1 MDKAARPLGT
11 SENLRPKDGERY
23 PGKMMMMS
31 CDVGS
36 LPDAFEL
43 SDPTPLLRASEQG
56 LEKPNCPLKMKVA
69 TAKHVLVTH
78 GVNGYP
84 TSDPVVVSAIE

>member
-1 MDKAARPLGT
+1 
-11 SENLRPKDGERY
+11 
-23 PGKMMMMS
+23 MMMLMMS

>member
-1 MDKAARPLGT
+1 
-11 SENLRPKDGERY
+11 
-23 PGKMMMMS
+23 MMS

-56 LEKPNCPLKMKVA
+56 LEKTKLSVENESGHC
-69 TAKHVLVTH
+69 
-78 GVNGYP
+78 
-84 TSDPVVVSAIE
+84 